1 MPAWERGNLP
11 SGDDIS
17 EFISADYLTYVLS
30 VSVFRLLQT
39 TPRLP
44 MNTEGASMLGNVIT
58 QAFLALNSAGVIS
71 GGVAEDGDVF
81 PATGYKYVIPIPN
94 GVKKANGLW
103 DGIVCSALLTGSA
116 KKIVIGNELKK

>member
-1 MPAWERGNLP
+1 M
-11 SGDDIS
+11 IS
-17 EFISADYLTYVLS
+17 
-30 VSVFRLLQT
+30 
-39 TPRLP
+39 
-44 MNTEGASMLGNVIT
+44 
-58 QAFLALNSAGVIS
+58 QAFLALNSAGVIG

-81 PATGYKYVIPIPN
+81 PATGYKYSIPIPT